1 MDVKLH
7 INERNIILASKSPR
21 RKELLEK
28 IGLKFSVRPADIEE
42 VHIGITGFG
51 DIVIDLAEQKAD
63 AIKEKMFHDRIVIA
77 SDTIVVINE
86 KILNKPIDREDAFT
100 MLRTLSGNIHSVFSS
115 LYVHDGY
122 EKKEIKEYTETKVEF
137 YELTDKQ
144 INDYL
149 DTHEPFDKAGAY
161 GIQGYGS
168 KFIKK
173 IDGCF
178 FSVMGFPIPVF
189 SQKMY
194 ELGYKL

>member
-1 MDVKLH
+1 MY

-21 RKELLEK
+21 RKELLEN

-42 VHIGITGFG
+42 VHRGIVGFG
-51 DIVIDLAEQKAD
+51 NIVIDLAEQKAD
-63 AIKEKMFHDRIVIA
+63 AIKEKMFHDRIIIA

-86 KILNKPIDREDAFT
+86 KILNKPTDREDAFN
-100 MLRTLSGNIHSVFSS
+100 MLRSLSGNIHSVFSS
-115 LYVHDGY
+115 LYVYDGY
-122 EKKEIKEYTETKVEF
+122 EKKEIKEFTETRVEF
-137 YELTDKQ
+137 YKLTDKQ

-173 IDGCF
+173 IEGCF
-178 FSVMGFPIPVF
+178 FSVMGFPIPLF

-194 ELGYKL
+194 ELGYQL

>member
-1 MDVKLH
+1 MN

-21 RKELLEK
+21 RKELLEN
-28 IGLKFSVRPADIEE
+28 IGLKLSVRPADIEE
-42 VHIGITGFG
+42 IHRGITGFG
-51 DIVIDLAEQKAD
+51 NIVIDLAEQKAD
-63 AIKEKMFHDRIVIA
+63 VIKEKMFHDRIIIA

-86 KILNKPIDREDAFT
+86 KILNKPTDREDAFK
-100 MLRTLSGNIHSVFSS
+100 MLRSLSGNIHSVFSS
-115 LYVHDGY
+115 LYVYDSY
-122 EKKEIKEYTETKVEF
+122 EKKEIKEFTETRVEF
-137 YELTDKQ
+137 YPLTDEQ

-173 IDGCF
+173 IEGCF
-178 FSVMGFPIPVF
+178 FSVMGFPIPLF

-194 ELGYKL
+194 ELGYEL

>member
-1 MDVKLH
+1 MH

-21 RKELLEK
+21 RKELLEN
-28 IGLKFSVRPADIEE
+28 IGLKFSVKPADIEE
-42 VHIGITGFG
+42 IHRGVTGFG
-51 DIVIDLAEQKAD
+51 EIVMDLAEQKGEAV
-63 AIKEKMFHDRIVIA
+63 KNLMFHDRMIIA
-77 SDTIVVINE
+77 SDTIVVIGNA
-86 KILNKPIDREDAFT
+86 ILNKPDDRDHAFE
-100 MLRTLSGNIHSVFSS
+100 MLRLLSGRVHSVFTS
-115 LYVHDGY
+115 LYVYDGY
-122 EKKEIKEYTETKVEF
+122 LKQTVKEFTETKVEF
-137 YELTDKQ
+137 YDLSDSQ

-178 FSVMGFPIPVF
+178 FSVMGFPIPLF

-194 ELGYKL
+194 KFGYEI

>member
-1 MDVKLH
+1 MN

-21 RKELLEK
+21 RKELLEN

-42 VHIGITGFG
+42 VHRGITGFG
-51 DIVIDLAEQKAD
+51 NIVIDLAEQKAD
-63 AIKEKMFHDRIVIA
+63 AIKEKMFHNRIIIA

-86 KILNKPIDREDAFT
+86 KTLNKPIDRDDAFN
-100 MLRTLSGNIHSVFSS
+100 MLRTLGGNIHSVFTS
-115 LYVHDGY
+115 LYVYDGY

-137 YELTDKQ
+137 YELTDQQ

-149 DTHEPFDKAGAY
+149 ETHEPFDKAGAY

-173 IDGCF
+173 IEGCF
-178 FSVMGFPIPVF
+178 FSVMGFPIPLF
-189 SQKMY
+189 SQEIYK
-194 ELGYKL
+194 LGYKL

>member
-1 MDVKLH
+1 MN

-21 RKELLEK
+21 RKELLEN

-42 VHIGITGFG
+42 VHREITGFG
-51 DIVIDLAEQKAD
+51 NIVIDLAEQKAD
-63 AIKEKMFHDRIVIA
+63 AIKEKMFHDRIIIA

-86 KILNKPIDREDAFT
+86 KILNKPTDHEDAFK
-100 MLRTLSGNIHSVFSS
+100 MLRSLSGNIHSVFTS
-115 LYVHDGY
+115 LYVYDGY
-122 EKKEIKEYTETKVEF
+122 EKKEIKEFTETKVEF
-137 YELTDKQ
+137 YPLTDKQ

-173 IDGCF
+173 IEGCF
-178 FSVMGFPIPVF
+178 FSVMGFPIPLF
-189 SQKMY
+189 SQEMY
-194 ELGYKL
+194 KLGYQL